1 MQIETY
7 KQFYDAAE
15 ANIVLNRLQAN
26 GIYGFLTN
34 EHSSTTLWHLNV
46 AHGGISLMLKKED
59 FLKADKI
66 LAEEVEMVQDLNAG
80 NIRCP
85 NCNSTNVGY
94 GIKSKT
100 KIDWLQLI
108 VSLLTNIISPASRG
122 GFHCY
127 TCGNNFDR
135 K

>member
-1 MQIETY
+1 MGVQ
-7 KQFYDAAE
+7 
-15 ANIVLNRLQAN
+15 
-26 GIYGFLTN
+26 GFLTN

-46 AHGGISLMLKKED
+46 AHGGINLMLKRED
-59 FLKADKI
+59 FVRADQI
-66 LAEEVEMVQDLNAG
+66 LADEVEIVQNLEG
-80 NIRCP
+80 GSIQCP
-85 NCNSTNVGY
+85 NCNSTNIGY

-108 VSLLTNIISPASRG
+108 ISLLTNIISPATRG